1 MAFLPQRDLPNT
13 ALFVCAERGGGGAGM
28 LPGWERC
35 VLTQEERVLCV
46 LAHTSR
52 YKQNVH
58 LLMKEQPAWKRPGLE
73 RKCISRERRAQIL
86 QHAELPVNST
96 GTHPTSPLLVNHG

>member
-13 ALFVCAERGGGGAGM
+13 ALFVCTEHGGGGAGM

-86 QHAELPVNST
+86 QCAELPQSVALGTDPTPLFVNQR
-96 GTHPTSPLLVNHG
+96 